1 MAIYTKAYAIKNQW
15 INMSLYFI
23 NFMYNTKTPFKDTT
37 VGKILKS
44 KAFRYSFYV
53 LRALPSLAFPPTLLF
68 NLAQSYFIETAAN
81 GTYSI
86 LWGNDLNNDKYV
98 CKYITTPDRLKDNN
112 ELLGGKQRNTKW
124 LANGDYIK
132 TNFIKLDK
140 TDIVSFFEKDDTGF
154 SIEKSQLNSPDNYMR
169 HTSNSNNIT
178 NQERDPNNSSVNN
191 NNNIIY
197 FLKGL
202 DYNDVI
208 IYTLS
213 TNSM

>member
-1 MAIYTKAYAIKNQW
+1 MATYTKAYAIKNQW
-15 INMSLYFI
+15 LNMSLYFI
-23 NFMYNTKTPFKDTT
+23 NFMYNTKKPFRDTA

-44 KAFRYSFYV
+44 KVFRYSVYV
-53 LRALPSLAFPPTLLF
+53 LRVLPSLAFPPALLI
-68 NLAQSYFIETAAN
+68 NLAQAYAAETVIKY
-81 GTYSI
+81 GQ
-86 LWGNDLNNDKYV
+86 LWGNVNDGTYV
-98 CKYITTPDRLKDNN
+98 CGHITTPDRLKDNN

-140 TDIVSFFEKDDTGF
+140 TDIVSFFERDDVGF
-154 SIEKSQLNSPDNYMR
+154 SIEKSQLNSPNNYMR
-169 HTSNSNNIT
+169 HIYNSGNIT
-178 NQERDPNNSSVNN
+178 NQEREDNNTNSSVYN

-213 TNSM
+213 TNSI